1 MFEIGSSLRDAR
13 VRQGLDV
20 ADVEADTKIRSK
32 YIRALEDERFD
43 LLPGDAYVKGFLR
56 TYADRLGLDGQL
68 YVDEYNA
75 RFALSAEPVMSPRPR
90 RKARN
95 AKLESN
101 AVLVALAGIVAVTVL
116 VIAAWQLGSS
126 TEDEPGTV
134 PAGTSGAVET
144 GTVEIPATTATT
156 APAATT
162 AEEAEPLAELRITA
176 ARGRSVVEVRRGT
189 QTGELLFEGTMYRD
203 ESEVFSGRRLW
214 VRATKAENL
223 DLSLGGVPV
232 AGLELAGPVLL
243 RVTAEGVTN
252 VGAP

>member
-20 ADVEADTKIRSK
+20 ADVEAETKIRSK

-75 RFALSAEPVMSPRPR
+75 RFALSAEPVLSPRPR

-95 AKLESN
+95 ARLESN

-126 TEDEPGTV
+126 TDGEPGTV
-134 PAGTSGAVET
+134 PVGTSGAVET
-144 GTVEIPATTATT
+144 GTAELPTTT
-156 APAATT
+156 APVATT
-162 AEEAEPLAELRITA
+162 AEDAEPLVELRITA
-176 ARGRSVVEVRRGT
+176 VEGRSVVEVRRGT

-203 ESEVFSGRRLW
+203 ESEEFSGKRLW
-214 VRATKAENL
+214 VRATKAEHL
-223 DLSLGGVPV
+223 DLSLDGVPV
-232 AGLELAGPVLL
+232 TGLELAGPVLL
-243 RVTAEGVTN
+243 RVTAEGVVS

>member
-20 ADVEADTKIRSK
+20 ADVEETTKIRAK

-43 LLPGDAYVKGFLR
+43 LLPGEAYVKGFLR

-75 RFALSAEPVMSPRPR
+75 RFALSAEPVPSSRPR
-90 RKARN
+90 RKAGN
-95 AKLESN
+95 ARLESN

-116 VIAAWQLGSS
+116 VIAAWQLG
-126 TEDEPGTV
+126 
-134 PAGTSGAVET
+134 TSGSEEPDTGPAVSSAALET
-144 GTVEIPATTATT
+144 GTIELPPTTAPATTATT
-156 APAATT
+156 
-162 AEEAEPLAELRITA
+162 EVEPLAQLTITA
-176 ARGRSVVEVRRGT
+176 ARGRSVIEVRRGT

-214 VRATKAENL
+214 VRATKSENL
-223 DLSLGGVPV
+223 DLALDGEPVDDLSLSGS
-232 AGLELAGPVLL
+232 VLL
-243 RVTAEGVTN
+243 RVTVDGVVS